1 MTYYQQLKDEDEC
14 KAITAWWRWLNDN
27 RGERAVLR
35 RAAAADDILLTSAFA
50 RFLTFMPARWRM
62 ARRLF
67 DSAMV
72 AGLLARV
79 KVLETDNKKPFAK
92 ALALPKQGG
101 SKAAMSEL
109 RFLQLQKSGDADEFF
124 LRVSRAISLLGGRVH
139 ILSLAD
145 GILHWLLEYRRVVDR
160 EPTKRL
166 AVRWA
171 SDYYSSFKD

>member
-1 MTYYQQLKDEDEC
+1 MTYYHQLRDENER
-14 KAITAWWRWLNDN
+14 KALTTWWHWLDDN

-35 RAAAADDILLTSAFA
+35 RAASADDILLTPAFA
-50 RFLTFMPARWRM
+50 RFLDFMPDNWGTPHH
-62 ARRLF
+62 LF

-79 KVLETDNKKPFAK
+79 KEFDGTNAFAK
-92 ALALPKQGG
+92 ALALPKQKGG
-101 SKAAMSEL
+101 KAAMSEL
-109 RFLQLQKSGDADEFF
+109 RFLQLQKSRDPDEFF
-124 LRVSRAISLLGGRVH
+124 LRTSRAIALLGSKVN

-145 GILHWLLEYRRVVDR
+145 GILHWLLEHRRVIDR

-171 SDYYSSFKD
+171 SDYYTNFKD

>member
-1 MTYYQQLKDEDEC
+1 MTYYHQLKDEDER
-14 KAITAWWRWLNDN
+14 KAITAWWHWLDDN

-35 RAAAADDILLTSAFA
+35 RAASADDILLTPAFA
-50 RFLTFMPARWRM
+50 RFLEFMPERWRSPQHM
-62 ARRLF
+62 F

-79 KVLETDNKKPFAK
+79 KEDNRKNTFAE
-92 ALALPKQGG
+92 ALALPKPGG

-109 RFLQLQKSGDADEFF
+109 RFLQLQKSRDPDEFF
-124 LRVSRAISLLGGRVH
+124 LRVSRAIALLGGTVH

-145 GILHWLLEYRRVVDR
+145 GILHWLLEHRRVIDR
-160 EPTKRL
+160 EPTHRL

-171 SDYYSSFKD
+171 TDYYTSYKD

>member
-1 MTYYQQLKDEDEC
+1 MTYYHRLKEEDERN
-14 KAITAWWRWLNDN
+14 ALTAWWHWLDDS

-35 RAAAADDILLTSAFA
+35 RAATADDILLTTAFA
-50 RFLTFMPARWRM
+50 RFLVFMPERWGTPQY
-62 ARRLF
+62 LF

-79 KVLETDNKKPFAK
+79 KEDDRKNSFAK
-92 ALALPKQGG
+92 TLALPKQGG

-109 RFLQLQKSGDADEFF
+109 RFLQLQKSRDPDEFF
-124 LRVSRAISLLGGRVH
+124 LRVSRAIALLSGRVH

-145 GILHWLLEYRRVVDR
+145 GILHWLLEHRRVIDR

-171 SDYYSSFKD
+171 TDYYTSFKD

>member
-1 MTYYQQLKDEDEC
+1 MTFYYRLKEDNEQ
-14 KAITAWWRWLNDN
+14 KALIAWWHWLDDN

-35 RAAAADDILLTSAFA
+35 RAASADDILLTPAFA
-50 RFLTFMPARWRM
+50 RFLEFMPERWGTTPQQ
-62 ARRLF
+62 LF

-79 KVLETDNKKPFAK
+79 KSAGDKQSFAK
-92 ALALPKQGG
+92 ALAQPKKGG

-109 RFLQLQKSGDADEFF
+109 RFLQLQKSHDPDEFF
-124 LRVSRAISLLGGRVH
+124 LRVSRAIALLGGKVN

-145 GILHWLLEYRRVVDR
+145 GVLHWLLEHRRVIDR
-160 EPTKRL
+160 EPGKRL

-171 SDYYSSFKD
+171 TDYYTTYKD

>member
-1 MTYYQQLKDEDEC
+1 MTYYHRLKDEDERQ
-14 KAITAWWRWLNDN
+14 ALIAWWHWLDDN

-35 RAAAADDILLTSAFA
+35 RAASADDILLTPAFA
-50 RFLTFMPARWRM
+50 RFLAFMPERWSTPQY
-62 ARRLF
+62 LF

-72 AGLLARV
+72 AGLLTRV
-79 KVLETDNKKPFAK
+79 KENEHKNTFAK

-109 RFLQLQKSGDADEFF
+109 RFLQLQKSRDPDEFF
-124 LRVSRAISLLGGRVH
+124 LRVSRAIALLGGRVH

-145 GILHWLLEYRRVVDR
+145 GVLHWLLEHRRVIDR

-171 SDYYSSFKD
+171 TDYYTSFKD

>member
-1 MTYYQQLKDEDEC
+1 MTYYHQLKDKDEQ
-14 KAITAWWRWLNDN
+14 KALTGWWRWLDDN

-35 RAAAADDILLTSAFA
+35 RAASADDILLTPAFA
-50 RFLTFMPARWRM
+50 RFLELMPERWKRPQH
-62 ARRLF
+62 LF

-79 KVLETDNKKPFAK
+79 KKDNPENTFAK
-92 ALALPKQGG
+92 ALALPKKDG

-109 RFLQLQKSGDADEFF
+109 RFLQLQKSRDPDEFF
-124 LRVSRAISLLGGRVH
+124 LRVSRAIDLLDGTVH

-145 GILHWLLEYRRVVDR
+145 GILHWLQEHRHSIDR
-160 EPTKRL
+160 EPGKRL

-171 SDYYSSFKD
+171 TDYYTSYKD

>member
-1 MTYYQQLKDEDEC
+1 MTYYYRLKDEDERR
-14 KAITAWWRWLNDN
+14 ALTAWWHWLDDN

-35 RAAAADDILLTSAFA
+35 RAASADDILLTPAFA
-50 RFLTFMPARWRM
+50 RFLDLMPGCWRTPQN
-62 ARRLF
+62 LF

-79 KVLETDNKKPFAK
+79 KKDEHKNSFAK

-109 RFLQLQKSGDADEFF
+109 RFLQLQKSHGPDEFF
-124 LRVSRAISLLGGRVH
+124 LRVSRAIALLGGHVN

-145 GILHWLLEYRRVVDR
+145 GILHWLLEHRRVIDR

-171 SDYYSSFKD
+171 SDYYTSFKD

>member
-1 MTYYQQLKDEDEC
+1 MTYYHRLKNEDEC
-14 KAITAWWRWLNDN
+14 KALTAWWHWLDEN

-35 RAAAADDILLTSAFA
+35 RAASADDILLTPAFA
-50 RFLTFMPARWRM
+50 RFLEFMPDRWRTPTN
-62 ARRLF
+62 LF

-79 KVLETDNKKPFAK
+79 KEDDRKNTFAK

-109 RFLQLQKSGDADEFF
+109 RFLQLQKSRDPDEFF
-124 LRVSRAISLLGGRVH
+124 LRVSRAIALLGGRAH

-145 GILHWLLEYRRVVDR
+145 GILHWLFEHRHVIDR

-171 SDYYSSFKD
+171 TDYYTSYKD

>member
-1 MTYYQQLKDEDEC
+1 MIDYHRLKNEDEC
-14 KAITAWWRWLNDN
+14 KALTAWWHWLDDN

-35 RAAAADDILLTSAFA
+35 RAASADDILLTSAFS
-50 RFLTFMPARWRM
+50 RFLEFMPERWRTP
-62 ARRLF
+62 RHLF

-79 KVLETDNKKPFAK
+79 KEEEPDDRKTFAK
-92 ALALPKQGG
+92 ALASPKQRGG
-101 SKAAMSEL
+101 KAPMSEL
-109 RFLQLQKSGDADEFF
+109 RFLQLQKSRDPDEFF
-124 LRVSRAISLLGGRVH
+124 LRVSRAIALLGGRAH

-145 GILHWLLEYRRVVDR
+145 GILHWLLEHRHVIDR

-171 SDYYSSFKD
+171 TDYYTSYKD

>member
-1 MTYYQQLKDEDEC
+1 MSYYHQLRGEDEK
-14 KAITAWWRWLNDN
+14 KALTAWWHWLDDN

-35 RAAAADDILLTSAFA
+35 RAATADDILLTSAFTK
-50 RFLTFMPARWRM
+50 FLEFMPEHWRT
-62 ARRLF
+62 AQHLF

-79 KVLETDNKKPFAK
+79 EKDNRDYSFAE
-92 ALALPKQGG
+92 ALARPKKGG
-101 SKAAMSEL
+101 GKAAMSEL
-109 RFLQLQKSGDADEFF
+109 RFLQLQKSRDPDEFF
-124 LRVSRAISLLGGRVH
+124 RRVSRALALLGGTVH

-145 GILHWLLEYRRVVDR
+145 GVLHWLLEHRRAIDR

-171 SDYYSSFKD
+171 TDYYTSYKD

>member
-1 MTYYQQLKDEDEC
+1 MSYYHRLQDENEQ
-14 KAITAWWRWLNDN
+14 KALTAWWHWLDDN

-35 RAAAADDILLTSAFA
+35 RAATADDILLTPAFSK
-50 RFLTFMPARWRM
+50 FLDFMPEHWRTTQH
-62 ARRLF
+62 LF

-79 KVLETDNKKPFAK
+79 KEDNRNNTFAK
-92 ALALPKQGG
+92 ALALPKQVGG
-101 SKAAMSEL
+101 KAVMSEL
-109 RFLQLQKSGDADEFF
+109 RFLQLQKSQDPDEFF
-124 LRVSRAISLLGGRVH
+124 RRVSRAIALLGGNVH

-145 GILHWLLEYRRVVDR
+145 GILHWLLEHRRAIDR

-171 SDYYSSFKD
+171 TDYYTSYKD

>member
-1 MTYYQQLKDEDEC
+1 MSYYHQLKDEDDQ
-14 KAITAWWRWLNDN
+14 KALTAWWHWLDDN

-35 RAAAADDILLTSAFA
+35 RAAAADDILLTPAFA
-50 RFLTFMPARWRM
+50 KFLEFMPERWKTPQ
-62 ARRLF
+62 RLF

-79 KVLETDNKKPFAK
+79 KEDNRKNTFAK
-92 ALALPKQGG
+92 SLALPKQGG

-109 RFLQLQKSGDADEFF
+109 RFLQLQKSNEPDEFF
-124 LRVSRAISLLGGRVH
+124 RRVSRAIALLGGSVH

-145 GILHWLLEYRRVVDR
+145 GVLHWLMEHRRVIER
-160 EPTKRL
+160 EPNKRL

-171 SDYYSSFKD
+171 TDYYTSYKD

>member
-1 MTYYQQLKDEDEC
+1 MTYYYQLKDEDER
-14 KAITAWWRWLNDN
+14 KALIAWWHWLDDN

-35 RAAAADDILLTSAFA
+35 RAASADDILLTPAFA
-50 RFLTFMPARWRM
+50 RFLDFMPVSWKTPQ
-62 ARRLF
+62 RLF

-79 KVLETDNKKPFAK
+79 KENDSNPKSTFAK

-101 SKAAMSEL
+101 GKAAMSEL
-109 RFLQLQKSGDADEFF
+109 RFLQLQKSRDPEEFF
-124 LRVSRAISLLGGRVH
+124 LRISRAIALLGGRVN

-145 GILHWLLEYRRVVDR
+145 GILHWLLEQRRVIDR
-160 EPTKRL
+160 APTKRL

-171 SDYYSSFKD
+171 SDYYTSSRD

>member
-1 MTYYQQLKDEDEC
+1 MTYYHRLKEEDER
-14 KAITAWWRWLNDN
+14 KALVAWWHWLDDN
-27 RGERAVLR
+27 RRERAVLR
-35 RAAAADDILLTSAFA
+35 RAATADDILLTPAFA
-50 RFLTFMPARWRM
+50 RFLGFMPERWGTQQN
-62 ARRLF
+62 LF

-79 KVLETDNKKPFAK
+79 KQDEHKNSFAK

-109 RFLQLQKSGDADEFF
+109 RFLQLQKSRDPDEFF
-124 LRVSRAISLLGGRVH
+124 LRISRAIALLGGKVN

-145 GILHWLLEYRRVVDR
+145 GILHWLLEHRRVIDR

-166 AVRWA
+166 VVRWA
-171 SDYYSSFKD
+171 SDYYTNFKD

>member
-1 MTYYQQLKDEDEC
+1 MTYYHQLKSEDEQ
-14 KAITAWWRWLNDN
+14 KALAGWWRWLDNN

-35 RAAAADDILLTSAFA
+35 RAASAEDILLTPAFA
-50 RFLTFMPARWRM
+50 RFLEFMPARWSSPQH
-62 ARRLF
+62 LF
-67 DSAMV
+67 NSAMV

-79 KVLETDNKKPFAK
+79 KEDNPKNTFAK

-109 RFLQLQKSGDADEFF
+109 RFLQLQKSRDPDEFF
-124 LRVSRAISLLGGRVH
+124 LRISRAIALLGGTVH

-145 GILHWLLEYRRVVDR
+145 GILHWLQEHRHIIDR
-160 EPTKRL
+160 EPSKRL

-171 SDYYSSFKD
+171 TDYYTSYKD

>member
-1 MTYYQQLKDEDEC
+1 MTFYYRLKDEKER
-14 KAITAWWRWLNDN
+14 KALIAWWHWLDDN

-35 RAAAADDILLTSAFA
+35 RAASADDILLTPAFA
-50 RFLTFMPARWRM
+50 TFLKFMPEQWGAPRN
-62 ARRLF
+62 LF

-79 KVLETDNKKPFAK
+79 KSQDDKNSFAK
-92 ALALPKQGG
+92 ALALPKKTGG
-101 SKAAMSEL
+101 KAAMSEL
-109 RFLQLQKSGDADEFF
+109 RFLQLQKSRDPDEFF
-124 LRVSRAISLLGGRVH
+124 VRATRAIALLGGQAN

-145 GILHWLLEYRRVVDR
+145 GVLHWLLEHRRVIDR

-171 SDYYSSFKD
+171 TDYYTSFKD

>member
-1 MTYYQQLKDEDEC
+1 MTYYHRLKDEDERQ
-14 KAITAWWRWLNDN
+14 ALISWWHWLDDH

-35 RAAAADDILLTSAFA
+35 RAASADDILLTPAFS
-50 RFLTFMPARWRM
+50 RFLALMPEQWGATQH
-62 ARRLF
+62 LF

-79 KVLETDNKKPFAK
+79 KVDDRNNTFAK

-109 RFLQLQKSGDADEFF
+109 RFLQLQKSRDPDEFF
-124 LRVSRAISLLGGRVH
+124 LRVSRAIALLGGRVH

-145 GILHWLLEYRRVVDR
+145 GVLHWLLEHRRVIDR

-171 SDYYSSFKD
+171 TDYYTSFKD